1 VRRSLIVTVAAAVA
15 MVLVAMLVPMGVLLR
30 SYALEDRLSRAA
42 LEVQATETVVSGQDP
57 GAVNV
62 YVDRINRS
70 DDGTRTTVLYPPS
83 TEHPDGFAIGPDTE
97 DDARVTEARA
107 TGQAR
112 VDDVDGGAE
121 ILVPVSLGGSS
132 PAAES
137 TPVVRVVVS
146 APGLESEVVRAWLV
160 LLALGLV
167 LLGGALV
174 LADRLGTSFVR
185 PIRDLA
191 DHARRLGDQEAPEAL
206 PPRGPREVQELT
218 EALNRLVSRIEE
230 LRQREREVV
239 ADLSHRL
246 RTPITALRL
255 RVDAL
260 RDADAQ
266 ARLGADLDDLEAMVD
281 HVVRQARRSQR
292 EGVVARTDGVAALV
306 ERVRFWEPLA
316 QDQGRR
322 FSLDISVSGPVDVR
336 ASRGDLDALV
346 DVLLDNVF
354 TYTPDGSAVDVTV
367 AARAG
372 GGLVLTV
379 DDGGPGFPAEL
390 DVTGRGA
397 SGSGST
403 GLGLAIARQTATE
416 SGGGLSWS
424 ASPGGGGRVVVELG
438 PTS

>member
-1 VRRSLIVTVAAAVA
+1 MRRSLIVTVAAAVT

-42 LEVQATETVVSGQDP
+42 LEVQATETVVSGQDA

-70 DDGTRTTVLYPPS
+70 DDGTRTTVLYPP
-83 TEHPDGFAIGPDTE
+83 TPEHPDGFAVGPDPE
-97 DDARVTEARA
+97 VDSRVIEARA

-121 ILVPVSLGGSS
+121 LLVPVSLGGGS
-132 PAAES
+132 PAAER
-137 TPVVRVVVS
+137 TPVVRVIVS
-146 APGLESEVVRAWLV
+146 TPGLESEVVRAWLV

-191 DHARRLGDQEAPEAL
+191 GHARRLGESTAPDPLE
-206 PPRGPREVQELT
+206 PDGPAEVQELT

-255 RVDAL
+255 RVDAVAETEV
-260 RDADAQ
+260 RE
-266 ARLGADLDDLEAMVD
+266 RLGQDLDDLEAMVD
-281 HVVRQARRSQR
+281 LVVRQARRSQR
-292 EGVVARTDGVAALV
+292 EGVVASADGVATIV

-316 QDQGRR
+316 QDQDRQFDLR
-322 FSLDISVSGPVDVR
+322 SEVSGPVPVR
-336 ASRGDLDALV
+336 AAATDLDALV

-354 TYTPDGSAVDVTV
+354 THTPDGSGISVTLE
-367 AARAG
+367 RRKG
-372 GGLVLTV
+372 GGLTLTV
-379 DDGGPGFPAEL
+379 DDDGPGFRSDL
-390 DVTGRGA
+390 DVTDRGA

-403 GLGLAIARQTATE
+403 GLGLSIARQTATE
-416 SGGGLSWS
+416 SGGGLSLS

-438 PTS
+438 PAT